1 MNGLE
6 ALDIVGANVLASSLV
21 VSTNAA
27 LTSIAALGAISELVA
42 SVVISDN
49 PELTSMSGL
58 GGLVTGS
65 GITVTGNDAL
75 TTFGA
80 FAELVDVQNLTLAAN
95 MLLESVELPALT
107 DATSINVTT
116 NAALES
122 IELSALT
129 TAGGITIASN
139 MALTDIGTLEA
150 LTDVDSLLI
159 AGNPMLPQCFVDALD
174 ARLQACTACQGN
186 DTTAVCN

>member
-1 MNGLE
+1 MTSTRLARNTGLGLPAPNG
-6 ALDIVGANVLASSLV
+6 
-21 VSTNAA
+21 
-27 LTSIAALGAISELVA
+27 A

-49 PELTSMSGL
+49 PELTSISGL

-65 GITVTGNDAL
+65 GITVTGNAAL
-75 TTFGA
+75 TTFEA
-80 FAELVDVQNLTLAAN
+80 FAELEDVQNLTLAAN
-95 MLLESVELPALT
+95 LLLESVELPALT
-107 DATSINVTT
+107 DAASINVTT
-116 NAALES
+116 NDALES
-122 IELSALT
+122 IGLPALT

-139 MALTDIGTLEA
+139 MALTDLGTLEA

-186 DTTAVCN
+186 DATAVCN